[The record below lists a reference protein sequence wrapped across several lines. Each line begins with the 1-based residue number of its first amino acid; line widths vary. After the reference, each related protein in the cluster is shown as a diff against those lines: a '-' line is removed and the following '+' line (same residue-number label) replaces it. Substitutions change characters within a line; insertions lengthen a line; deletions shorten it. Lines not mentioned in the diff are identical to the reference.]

1 MRALEVTASTA
12 TRARGA
18 VDELGPLISEI
29 ARGDERAL
37 EQLYDATVG
46 KLYALAMAILRR
58 LEDAEEVVCAT
69 YAYAWAN
76 ARSYSTARGSVL
88 AWLLVM
94 CRSRAID
101 RLRQLRADGVTVD
114 VSALAHVQGEDD
126 GSDHILLLM
135 QEHSRIR
142 AALAKLSPQR
152 RRLVALAFFGGM
164 THAEMAQ
171 TEGIPLGTVKSH
183 LRRALQDLREEL
195 Q

>member
-1 MRALEVTASTA
+1 LEATASTA
-12 TRARGA
+12 TRARSA
-18 VDELGPLISEI
+18 VDEFGPLIGEI

-37 EQLYDATVG
+37 EQLYDATVD
-46 KLYALAMAILRR
+46 KLYGLAMSILRR

-88 AWLLVM
+88 AWLLMM

-101 RLRQLRADGVTVD
+101 RLRQLRNSGITVD
-114 VSALAHVQGEDD
+114 VSELAHMPDEDD
-126 GSDHILLLM
+126 RPDDILLLM

-142 AALAKLSPQR
+142 AALAKLSPER
-152 RRLVALAFFGGM
+152 RRLVALAFFRGM
-164 THAEMAQ
+164 SHVEMAQ
-171 TEGIPLGTVKSH
+171 SEGIPLGTVKSH
-183 LRRALQDLREEL
+183 LRRALQELREEL